1 MFFHKNRVLRSYYS
15 NVRRNITH
23 KITLLSNIG
32 TILIKNELLFLFK
45 SVNKIIILHFKNSN

>member
-45 SVNKIIILHFKNSN
+45 SVNKIIILHF